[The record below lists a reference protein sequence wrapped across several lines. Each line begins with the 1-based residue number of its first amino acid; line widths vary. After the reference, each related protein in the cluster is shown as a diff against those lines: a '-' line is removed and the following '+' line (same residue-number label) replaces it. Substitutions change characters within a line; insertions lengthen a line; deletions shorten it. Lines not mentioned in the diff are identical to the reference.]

1 MVGSVSILTQYLE
14 SFTYVGLLLV
24 LFLCGLGI
32 PIPEDITLVIGGYL
46 AYQGLTHYP
55 QTVFV
60 GVVGVMVGDL
70 TLYSIGKR
78 WGAEIINHHRFNWI
92 FTEKR
97 MARAQRYL
105 RKYGKRTI
113 FIARF
118 VSGVRGGVHLTAG
131 ALRMSAFD
139 FFIMDF
145 LAALLSVPIFVYIGY
160 YFGGHI
166 DKAVSFIGRFSHIF
180 LTLVI
185 TAIAIFTLLYLIRR
199 RKGDIR

>member
-1 MVGSVSILTQYLE
+1 MVGNVSILTQYLE
-14 SFTYVGLLLV
+14 SFTYIGLLMV

-46 AYQGLTHYP
+46 TYQGLTHYP

-60 GVVGVMVGDL
+60 GIAGVIIGDL
-70 TLYSIGKR
+70 TLYSIGRK
-78 WGAEIINHHRFNWI
+78 WGTGIINHHRFNWI

-97 MARAQRYL
+97 MEKAQRYL

-118 VSGVRGGVHLTAG
+118 LSGVRGGVHLTAG
-131 ALRMSAFD
+131 ALRMSVFD

-145 LAALLSVPIFVYIGY
+145 LAALLSVPIFVFIGY
-160 YFGGHI
+160 YFGEHI
-166 DKAVSFIGRFSHIF
+166 DKAASFISRSSHIF
-180 LTLVI
+180 LAVVI
-185 TAIAIFTLLYLIRR
+185 TALAILTCLYLLKRQKNR
-199 RKGDIR
+199 